1 MGSRIIQIPG
11 SNTPP
16 LQHLNEFVEED
27 DTAIVHHPLVIPSDF
42 YISRRSAHFNPYF
55 TKSEVRVKGQKVSQN
70 PMNIGE
76 KRFILCVFTPDSGIE
91 KASTKQ
97 TANGDFAQ
105 QIMPAI
111 LSSGRVQI
119 LKQYGDRAIVSGAPI
134 TRPGVLVEIEA
145 GGNDAK
151 NLFLRSTEQ
160 PAPKPRSI

>member
-1 MGSRIIQIPG
+1 MIQSLRDWKALFLPPFDEQASSIPPKTSR
-11 SNTPP
+11 
-16 LQHLNEFVEED
+16 
-27 DTAIVHHPLVIPSDF
+27 
-42 YISRRSAHFNPYF
+42 NP
-55 TKSEVRVKGQKVSQN
+55 KSEVRVEARKVSQN

-76 KRFILCVFTPDSGIE
+76 KRSTLCVFTPDSGIE

-160 PAPKPRSI
+160 PARKPRSI